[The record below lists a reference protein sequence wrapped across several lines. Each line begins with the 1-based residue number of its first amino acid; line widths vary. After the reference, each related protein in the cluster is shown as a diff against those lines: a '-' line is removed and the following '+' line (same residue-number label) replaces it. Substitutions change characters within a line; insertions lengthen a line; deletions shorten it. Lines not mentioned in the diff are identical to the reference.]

1 MVRWSRRLE
10 DWFGRPLPF
19 TLLEF
24 IRTNALDGGS
34 DNTPLR
40 KGKKSIYEG
49 GARVPSVIYWK
60 ERVLPA
66 RSTQMVTVRDVLPT
80 LLEAAS
86 VPGGDGTAESVAHF
100 HGANQWLRM
109 TAGAP
114 EQAPDY
120 LINSADGEALYRYPW
135 KLLALKSGD
144 MELYRLDDDPTESV
158 DLSAAHPDKVAGLQQ
173 ALDEYPRGKSVHVPL
188 WRSMMDI
195 DFFGGEEDRTPW
207 SEIDGD

>member
-1 MVRWSRRLE
+1 
-10 DWFGRPLPF
+10 
-19 TLLEF
+19 
-24 IRTNALDGGS
+24 
-34 DNTPLR
+34 
-40 KGKKSIYEG
+40 
-49 GARVPSVIYWK
+49 
-60 ERVLPA
+60 
-66 RSTQMVTVRDVLPT
+66 MVTVRDVLPT

-86 VPGGDGTAESVAHF
+86 LPDDDGTAGSVAHF
-100 HGANQWLRM
+100 HGANQWLSM
-109 TAGAP
+109 TAGVP
-114 EQAPDY
+114 QQAPDY